1 MIVYFSATGNSQF
14 CAEWRADHRKDD
26 LLDTFYYIR
35 HGVSAELQ
43 SETPWVFVMPTYC
56 WQMPRIVEDFILNA
70 HFSGSRDAY
79 FVMTCGGE
87 VGNVEP
93 NLRELCQ
100 RKALS
105 YRGVLPVVMPDNY
118 LVMFTPPDPTQAQR
132 IIQKAQ
138 LTLQQGAQWMEEGK
152 SFPSVETGRWDKVK
166 SGPVNRAFYR
176 FYVKAKKFYAKDT
189 CISCGKCEH
198 VCPLNNIKLEGGKP
212 VWGTKCT
219 HCMACIAKC
228 PVEAIEYGK
237 ATKHKQRYL
246 CPPYQGRE
254 NQQKGV

>member
-1 MIVYFSATGNSQF
+1 
-14 CAEWRADHRKDD
+14 
-26 LLDTFYYIR
+26 
-35 HGVSAELQ
+35 
-43 SETPWVFVMPTYC
+43 
-56 WQMPRIVEDFILNA
+56 
-70 HFSGSRDAY
+70 
-79 FVMTCGGE
+79 
-87 VGNVEP
+87 
-93 NLRELCQ
+93 
-100 RKALS
+100 
-105 YRGVLPVVMPDNY
+105 MPDNY

-152 SFPSVETGRWDKVK
+152 SFPSVENGRWDKVK